1 MKKEGKNQN
10 KKKQKNQKSN
20 TAPRTK
26 RKQDKRQSSAKDK
39 MIGISTHLLI
49 MHIVPVFMLCISNS
63 NAYMMISKNLNTVS
77 NVSSRKKHI
86 LFCHKEIKD
95 SSNDNNL
102 MKNNSVET
110 LKDLLVGDID
120 INSSNNNHDIEMD
133 IDNIPEKIRSTVKEM
148 QPSDIE
154 IRLNL
159 MGFNALT
166 FAGFLLAAILL
177 FLNNVLGT
185 GWAGDLLSRNL
196 NSGNHNQKSIS
207 TIEASK
213 YNRIGNSPNFID
225 KSNERYII
233 IEGEKI
239 YLE

>member
-1 MKKEGKNQN
+1 
-10 KKKQKNQKSN
+10 
-20 TAPRTK
+20 
-26 RKQDKRQSSAKDK
+26 
-39 MIGISTHLLI
+39 
-49 MHIVPVFMLCISNS
+49 
-63 NAYMMISKNLNTVS
+63 MMISKNLNTVS
-77 NVSSRKKHI
+77 NVSSRKKYI

-133 IDNIPEKIRSTVKEM
+133 IDNIPEKIRTTVKEM

-177 FLNNVLGT
+177 FLNK
-185 GWAGDLLSRNL
+185 SRQL
-196 NSGNHNQKSIS
+196 R
-207 TIEASK
+207 A
-213 YNRIGNSPNFID
+213 
-225 KSNERYII
+225 
-233 IEGEKI
+233 
-239 YLE
+239 

>member
-1 MKKEGKNQN
+1 
-10 KKKQKNQKSN
+10 
-20 TAPRTK
+20 
-26 RKQDKRQSSAKDK
+26 
-39 MIGISTHLLI
+39 
-49 MHIVPVFMLCISNS
+49 
-63 NAYMMISKNLNTVS
+63 
-77 NVSSRKKHI
+77 
-86 LFCHKEIKD
+86 
-95 SSNDNNL
+95 

-133 IDNIPEKIRSTVKEM
+133 IDNIPEKIRTTVKEM

-239 YLE
+239 YLEW